1 MKIWDS
7 VYICHWFLIWNR
19 WSCLNYK
26 FLTPDRFFNL
36 KIYNF
41 WILIDV
47 PESEALCLFRNP
59 GSGCWWLL
67 QLMEKCRSRCWGLK
81 LPASHIDQPEIL
93 LGSIKNLDGAIKSI
107 LIIWIDERSE
117 SRQGFRF
124 PLVLS
129 YRQIG
134 ALNSTFLY

>member
-1 MKIWDS
+1 MLVDKVSFELWVKIWDS
-7 VYICHWFLIWNR
+7 VYICHRFPIWNP
-19 WSCLNYK
+19 WSCRLHYK

-36 KIYNF
+36 KNDNF

-81 LPASHIDQPEIL
+81 LPAFHIDQPEIL

-107 LIIWIDERSE
+107 ELSE
-117 SRQGFRF
+117 YMLPVS
-124 PLVLS
+124 LVL
-129 YRQIG
+129 R
-134 ALNSTFLY
+134 TT